1 MYVSITSVNYRSSPS
16 LPAQVE
22 EKLIDT
28 DKPRP
33 TWKMDIK
40 TEVGV
45 HYHLAHLFCKT
56 ATLNKNVVAMINNKY
71 KKQRKTNTIKHQT
84 LIFSI
89 SVLAACLALPMV
101 APKQP

>member
-1 MYVSITSVNYRSSPS
+1 MYVSITSVNYRGSPT

-45 HYHLAHLFCKT
+45 HYHLAHLF
-56 ATLNKNVVAMINNKY
+56 
-71 KKQRKTNTIKHQT
+71 
-84 LIFSI
+84 
-89 SVLAACLALPMV
+89 
-101 APKQP
+101 